1 MKRPEAIAMTDV
13 QTPKAAVTAPVD
25 ASPGVQ
31 QCLRFSIGPETCAVR
46 VELVREILE
55 VGQMTPLPL
64 MPSFVCGVMN
74 LRGVVVP
81 VIDLAARLGMAA
93 TQMGRRTC
101 VVIVDLPGS
110 DGDAPLTL
118 GVLVEVVHEVF
129 DTLPGEAE
137 PVPRLGMRIEPGFVR
152 GILRVRGVATPEL
165 DFPAILHHEEL
176 ARLIRAAT
184 DAH

>member
-1 MKRPEAIAMTDV
+1 MSEI
-13 QTPKAAVTAPVD
+13 QTPSFHAGATAGAGP
-25 ASPGVQ
+25 AVQ
-31 QCLRFSIGPETCAVR
+31 QCLRFSIGKETCAVR

-64 MPSFVCGVMN
+64 MPDFVCGVMN

-81 VIDLAARLGMAA
+81 VIDLAARLGMPP
-93 TQMGRRTC
+93 TQLGRRTC
-101 VVIVDLPGS
+101 VVIVDLPGR
-110 DGDAPLTL
+110 DGEAPLTL

-137 PVPRLGMRIEPGFVR
+137 PVPRLGMRIDPTFVR

-165 DFPAILHHEEL
+165 DFQAILHHEEL
-176 ARLIRAAT
+176 ARLIHAAT
-184 DAH
+184 EAH